1 MPAVPKGIDRLTG
14 MVKHEKS
21 GSAPSTKS
29 LTEGLGLLSRFGL
42 DAIGTATPRFAAAA
56 IRRIS
61 SY

>member
-42 DAIGTATPRFAAAA
+42 DAIWHSDAA
-56 IRRIS
+56 ICRGRNPADQ
-61 SY
+61 